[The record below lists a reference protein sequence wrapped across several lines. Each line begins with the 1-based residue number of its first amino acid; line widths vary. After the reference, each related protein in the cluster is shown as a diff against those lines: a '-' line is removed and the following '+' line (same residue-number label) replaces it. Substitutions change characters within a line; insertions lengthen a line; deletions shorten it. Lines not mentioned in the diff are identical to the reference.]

1 MDPDVHPT
9 PTALLAR
16 TRMVHAI
23 RAAADA
29 ELAQLA
35 CAWADAH
42 PDLDERPPRVP
53 ARLGPDWVADHT
65 DALSAGDADVDSL
78 VPGVDWAAGASFAA
92 AVGMSTQAGEG
103 LIRDA
108 LVLRHRLPQV
118 WARVVT
124 GEVPVWRAR
133 RIAQAVYARPAD
145 VADYLDT
152 HVAAVAERVGTVTVD
167 RLVDEAMLRLHAE
180 ERELAQLEDLD
191 ATYVRVQES
200 SINHTGIAEATLRA
214 EWKDLS
220 DFDTTL
226 TDVAHRLE
234 PVHAGEP
241 FAARRAR
248 ALGVLADPARAAA
261 LLAGLDPSSPDFPP
275 TRYGIHLVV
284 HTTTDTLTG
293 ASEVARL
300 ETATGGAGR
309 ALLAQQVA
317 TWCGQPGAR
326 IKVTPVID
334 LTHPAA
340 VDRYEVGNRLR
351 TRMTLQHPTC
361 VFPWCTR
368 PARACDADHVI
379 PHNKAGPTSDD
390 NLAPLCRRHHR
401 LKTKTPWTYQT
412 LDHGTWLWTDPHGL
426 TYLRNH
432 NGTRA
437 LAASRVPARAG

>member
-1 MDPDVHPT
+1 MNPDLHPT
-9 PTALLAR
+9 PAVLLAR
-16 TRMVHAI
+16 TRQVHAI
-23 RAAADA
+23 RTAADA

-42 PDLDERPPRVP
+42 PDLDEQRPRVP
-53 ARLGPDWVADHT
+53 VRLGPDWVADHSEG
-65 DALSAGDADVDSL
+65 DSVEDADVDPL
-78 VPGVDWAAGASFAA
+78 IPGVDWAAGASFAA

-145 VADYLDT
+145 VADYLDE
-152 HVAAVAERVGTVTVD
+152 HLAAVAERVGVVTVD
-167 RLVDEAMLRLHAE
+167 RLIDEAMLRLHAE
-180 ERELAQLEDLD
+180 ERELAQVEDLD
-191 ATYVRVQES
+191 ATYVTVHES
-200 SINHTGIAEATLRA
+200 SINHTGIAEATVRA
-214 EWKDLS
+214 EWKDLH

-226 TDVAHRLE
+226 THVAHRLE

-261 LLAGLDPSSPDFPP
+261 LLAGTPEADLPAS
-275 TRYGIHLVV
+275 RYGIHLVV

-293 ASEVARL
+293 ANEVARL
-300 ETATGGAGR
+300 ETPTGGAGR
-309 ALLAQQVA
+309 AVLAQQVA
-317 TWCGQPGAR
+317 TWCGQPGAQ

-334 LTHPAA
+334 LTHPVT

-368 PARACDADHVI
+368 PARSCDADHVI
-379 PHNKAGPTSDD
+379 AHNQGGPTSDD

-401 LKTKTPWTYQT
+401 LKTKTAWTYQT
-412 LDHGTWLWTDPHGL
+412 LDKGTWLWTDPHRL

-432 NGTRA
+432 NGTRE
-437 LAASRVPARAG
+437 LTDIRAA